1 MRTKIITDSTA
12 DLPRDILLRYDVG
25 VTPLYIIKDGVEYR
39 DGVTITPADI
49 FRHVEEG
56 GALCTTAAVSEYDY
70 RQAFSQYAH
79 RYDAVIQITIGS
91 GFSACYR
98 NACEA
103 SQGFENVFVVN
114 SENLST
120 GQGHVV
126 LAAARMAEK
135 GVPAPEIVSALNAL
149 VPRVEASFLLD
160 RLDYMKKGGRCSA
173 VTALGANML
182 HIKPCIEVKGGKMTV
197 VKKYRGSFAKCISH
211 YVKDRL
217 DGREDIQRDTVFIT
231 HPAATEEA
239 VEAARQAVNA
249 YGSFT
254 EVWESHAGCT
264 VSCHCGPNTLGVL
277 FVRK

>member
-1 MRTKIITDSTA
+1 MQRYNTKMLT
-12 DLPRDILLRYDVG
+12 PILLRYDIG
-25 VTPLYIIKDGVEYR
+25 VTPLYIIKDGAEYR
-39 DGVTITPADI
+39 DNVTITPADI

-70 RQAFSQYAH
+70 RQIFSQYAH
-79 RYDAVIQITIGS
+79 RCDAVIQITIGS
-91 GFSACYR
+91 GFSSCYQI
-98 NACEA
+98 ACEA

-114 SENLST
+114 SGNLST
-120 GQGHVV
+120 GKGHVV

-135 GVPAPEIVSALNAL
+135 GLPAPEIVSALNAL

-217 DGREDIQRDTVFIT
+217 DGREDILRETVFIT

-239 VEAARQAVNA
+239 VAAAREAVMR
-249 YGSFT
+249 YGDFE

-264 VSCHCGPNTLGVL
+264 VSCHCGPKTLGVL

>member
-1 MRTKIITDSTA
+1 MHT
-12 DLPRDILLRYDVG
+12 PILLRYDIG
-25 VTPLYIIKDGVEYR
+25 VTPLYIIKDGAEYR
-39 DGVTITPADI
+39 DSVTITPADI

-56 GALCTTAAVSEYDY
+56 GALCTTAAVSEYDC
-70 RQAFSQYAH
+70 RQIFSQYAH
-79 RYDAVIQITIGS
+79 RCDAVIQITIGS
-91 GFSACYR
+91 GFSSCYQ

-114 SENLST
+114 FST

-135 GVPAPEIVSALNAL
+135 GLPAPEIVSALNAL

-217 DGREDIQRDTVFIT
+217 DGREDILRETVFIT

-239 VEAARQAVNA
+239 VAAAREAVMR
-249 YGSFT
+249 YGDFE

-264 VSCHCGPNTLGVL
+264 VSCHCGPKTLGVL

>member
-12 DLPRDILLRYDVG
+12 DLPRDILLRYDIG
-25 VTPLYIIKDGVEYR
+25 VTPLYIIKDGAEYR
-39 DGVTITPADI
+39 DSVTITPADI

-70 RQAFSQYAH
+70 RQIFSQYAH
-79 RYDAVIQITIGS
+79 RCDAVIQITIGS
-91 GFSACYR
+91 GFSSCYQ

-135 GVPAPEIVSALNAL
+135 GLPAPEIVSALNAL

-182 HIKPCIEVKGGKMTV
+182 HIKPCIEVKGGKMMIAGSKPIVSSWEIKFMICTSIAAGIYPSSWPCV
-197 VKKYRGSFAKCISH
+197 SAAAFAPIMSISSAEKRSCKYKPMGATLMTPPQPLSAPIGS
-211 YVKDRL
+211 VR
-217 DGREDIQRDTVFIT
+217 
-231 HPAATEEA
+231 
-239 VEAARQAVNA
+239 NA
-249 YGSFT
+249 
-254 EVWESHAGCT
+254 
-264 VSCHCGPNTLGVL
+264 
-277 FVRK
+277 